1 MTRRSAQLVLCL
13 CGPALLTA
21 AAQAGEADVDDLE
34 WLAVDTSAMQ
44 VGAAGSA
51 SNLLDAAAVSHSSLL
66 LDTAAAA
73 HSSVL
78 LDTASAAMDMG
89 TASASRG
96 RRQKRKSPRVRSRG
110 KARHSASV
118 WPHSDDHPWRWG
130 EFNSNAC
137 PDPSELGLTADEC
150 RSITA
155 YHYEPRRL
163 GDPWLVDS
171 PLLPKGCS
179 EAADETI
186 YFNAHSVGGASTNNR
201 PICREDGY
209 TIFAGG
215 CPTGFMDLDDVEC
228 NVASQTFSWPWD
240 AANPLY
246 DASLTKGCYSKD
258 GHLYYNDHETGT
270 PGDNNSFSICQYT
283 HLEKRVAAAAAAGDE
298 DAAAAAAAAME
309 AEIQTA
315 AAAAAAPAPMT
326 IHTAAAAAAAPAPMT
341 GAASAVP
348 AQSTSASA
356 VGDPHMTS
364 ITGAKFDITRSGN
377 HTLFHI
383 PRFSAH
389 EAALLDVNAF
399 VKREG
404 LACADMYINALHI
417 TGKWADDVQ
426 PGGFSFTADHR
437 SHVSGRWMPFGKLE
451 LKVVHGKTNRGV
463 KYLNLLAKHL
473 SKVGA
478 PIGGILGL
486 DDHTEAATSDVHCK
500 RTLSL
505 LSLGASRRSL

>member
-1 MTRRSAQLVLCL
+1 
-13 CGPALLTA
+13 
-21 AAQAGEADVDDLE
+21 
-34 WLAVDTSAMQ
+34 
-44 VGAAGSA
+44 
-51 SNLLDAAAVSHSSLL
+51 
-66 LDTAAAA
+66 
-73 HSSVL
+73 
-78 LDTASAAMDMG
+78 MDMG

-96 RRQKRKSPRVRSRG
+96 RRHPRMSPRVRPRRT
-110 KARHSASV
+110 ARHSAGS

-130 EFNSNAC
+130 KFGANAC
-137 PDPSELGLTADEC
+137 PDPGDLELTADEC

-228 NVASQTFSWPWD
+228 NVASQLFSWPWA

-246 DASLTKGCYSKD
+246 EASLTKGCYSKD

-326 IHTAAAAAAAPAPMT
+326 
-341 GAASAVP
+341 GAASAAP
-348 AQSTSASA
+348 AQATSASA

-364 ITGAKFDITRSGN
+364 ITGAKFDIARSGN
-377 HTLFHI
+377 HTLFHV
-383 PRFSAH
+383 PRFSAR
-389 EAALLDVNAF
+389 EAALVDVTAF

-417 TGKWADDVQ
+417 TGKWADDMQ
-426 PGGFSFTADHR
+426 PGGFSFYADHR

-451 LKVVHGKTNRGV
+451 LKVVHGKTLRGV

-473 SKVGA
+473 RRVSA